1 MWFRAPFFP
10 LLLPMEL
17 SPAAEPTEGQAVEW
31 LAAVSDLSR
40 RHANTRSDGSGYVFG
55 SQPARRGR

>member
-1 MWFRAPFFP
+1 
-10 LLLPMEL
+10 MEL
-17 SPAAEPTEGQAVEW
+17 SPVAEPTEGQAVEW